1 MPANNL
7 RAFARQAVTRKCH
20 SPQFA
25 CDPGYELMDGPE
37 RLTCEDDENWN
48 GIMFNC
54 RPVIVVVSLK

>member
-1 MPANNL
+1 MPDKL
-7 RAFARQAVTRKCH
+7 HRKCH